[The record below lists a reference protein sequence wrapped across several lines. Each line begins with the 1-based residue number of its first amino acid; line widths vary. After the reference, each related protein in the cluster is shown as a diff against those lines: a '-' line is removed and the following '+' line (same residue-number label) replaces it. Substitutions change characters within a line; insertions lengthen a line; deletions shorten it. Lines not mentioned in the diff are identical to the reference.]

1 MTASHDT
8 RRVILSVLTTIAP
21 EIDPDDIRDDVP
33 LRNQV
38 DLDSMDWLTFL
49 VGINKRLCVSI
60 PESAYGSLRTL
71 TDVTSYVDAHS
82 SRGANG
88 AAWSGTNSE
97 PPGNEGP

>member
-21 EIDPDDIRDDVP
+21 EIDPDDIVDDVA

-49 VGINKRLCVSI
+49 VGINKRLHVSI
-60 PESAYGSLRTL
+60 PESDYGSLRTL
-71 TDVTSYVDAHS
+71 ADVTSYVDAHR
-82 SRGANG
+82 SRTATDPNR
-88 AAWSGTNSE
+88 SCRR
-97 PPGNEGP
+97 